1 MDDDGRVLV
10 DRSLPEHDVDGHA
23 AEEQAHAAGDP
34 LGTGERASPGRVHN
48 GHPDVLVPEPWRRA
62 RLEDIAERNA
72 TDLWEF

>member
-1 MDDDGRVLV
+1 MDDDRRVLV

-48 GHPDVLVPEPWRRA
+48 GHPDVLVPEP
-62 RLEDIAERNA
+62 
-72 TDLWEF
+72 